1 VGGVEERVVSSWI
14 SPKAEKGSPSGIE
27 GRGLF
32 ATGSFAT
39 DELVAIKGGHIVDS
53 ETLSGLPERLQASEI
68 QIADGFYLV
77 ALTDEEYEPIMLF
90 LNHSCE
96 PNVGFAGNS
105 VLVAMCDVAP
115 GEELTTD
122 YALFDT
128 SSDEMACRCGQ
139 LSCRGQIT
147 GADWK
152 LPELQAKYAG
162 YLGLRARRAWGASS
176 ISSEWSDRRLTPHG
190 RGK

>member
-1 VGGVEERVVSSWI
+1 MPVLGHVVLTEVGAT
-14 SPKAEKGSPSGIE
+14 AEASHSG
-27 GRGLF
+27 R
-32 ATGSFAT
+32 
-39 DELVAIKGGHIVDS
+39 
-53 ETLSGLPERLQASEI
+53 TLSGLPERLQASEI

-122 YALFDT
+122 YASFTTGST
-128 SSDEMACRCGQ
+128 STCGDRTR
-139 LSCRGQIT
+139 SSVHRPAATSGYERT
-147 GADWK
+147 K
-152 LPELQAKYAG
+152 LRSRSP
-162 YLGLRARRAWGASS
+162 R
-176 ISSEWSDRRLTPHG
+176 D
-190 RGK
+190 